1 MEVYLLG
8 SLLGL
13 GYYLNSTDEPKKR
26 VKNYPKKIY
35 RGNVY
40 DYEQYDRAENQ
51 VFDLADEKFR
61 KSQNLYENNVVGH
74 YTPDILYNKKSERSF
89 SEKSLKEDFGDFG
102 NTVRSDFSYIDEDCN
117 EQPSTGTNRQLDYS
131 TIIKSNG
138 AEKNKKDI
146 QNSRREY
153 GQNRNESIEHFS
165 DPSPLKTD
173 NAFSTAI
180 DSKIKSA
187 NDDPDNYNL
196 DQQFDSVSK
205 AGLQGDKQVYEK
217 KPFHNNMVPFFG
229 GTIKQNVDPL
239 GNETKLNMYT
249 GQWDYSRKQKQEIAP
264 MFAPE
269 KNVRNIYGDSALLKK
284 MDENM
289 SRYIP
294 SLLRTNEA
302 PTEKVYVTPGLN
314 LGYNEVASFGFQDPV
329 RALPKTTNE
338 IRAKNKPKLTYD
350 RPVISGKGITQEG
363 TTRPNQNKNL
373 PELVVYN
380 EKGERN
386 FGAKAVVVGE
396 TARPTFLLGRALRSF
411 SRFFMGA
418 AKETGANKAQ
428 SNAGYTNNAKR
439 SSHKTNYIAPA
450 APATNKKQQAVSEAP
465 AKKTK
470 RQAIEKNEHSGY
482 FNSIFKA
489 VSNYIAPAK
498 ETIKQT
504 TLSSSKPMNMKPVEM
519 KTQAY
524 FQDKAKATI
533 KETTESNKHT
543 GNLTSSKKGG
553 KLYNPDDKAK
563 TTIRQTTE
571 FNNHEG
577 NIGSTRK
584 LGKVYNPDDKAKTT
598 VRETTELNNH
608 EGNIGSTRKVGK
620 VYNPDDKAKTTVR
633 ETTELNNH
641 EGNIASTRKVGKV
654 YNPDDKAKI
663 TVRETTELNNHEG
676 NIGSTRKVGK
686 AYNPDDKAKT
696 TIKETTELNNH
707 EGNIGSTRKVGK
719 AYNPDDKAKTT
730 IKETTELNNHE
741 GNIGSTRKVGKVYNP
756 DDKAKTTIKETTE
769 LNNHEGNIG
778 STRKVGK
785 AYNPDDKAK
794 TTVRETTELNNHE
807 GNIGSTRKVGKAY
820 NPDDKAKTTVRE
832 TTELNNHEGNIGS
845 TRKVGKAYDP
855 DDKAKTTVRETTE
868 LNNHEGNVGITVKAA
883 KVYDPEDK
891 PEATLKDV
899 VKVQNYKGIST
910 VATKKIKVWD
920 PEDKAKYT
928 TKQDALVKDYVGGKN
943 SNQLGGAYQ
952 VTEVDPKYTS
962 RQDALIEDYVGTA
975 GHTVVAHQEYDAA
988 YAAETNAL
996 KEKIAKGRAPTQNS
1010 VKLAAGG
1017 DMQNVVVKR
1026 LDNDRRNPRD
1036 FQQDMPNCDVPYQ
1049 LPPTANPYSITKEKN
1064 TVFNNYTDRIQPDIL
1079 DAYRSN
1085 PYTQSLSSYVF
1096 P

>member
-1 MEVYLLG
+1 MEVYLLS

-13 GYYLNSTDEPKKR
+13 GYYLNSTGEPKKKD
-26 VKNYPKKIY
+26 KNYPRKMY

-51 VFDLADEKFR
+51 IFDLADKKF
-61 KSQNLYENNVVGH
+61 KESQNLYENNVVGK
-74 YTPDILYNKKSERSF
+74 YTPDVLFNKKNQRSF
-89 SEKSLKEDFGDFG
+89 SDKQLKEDFGDF
-102 NTVRSDFSYIDEDCN
+102 NHIDEDGN
-117 EQPSTGTNRQLDYS
+117 PMPNSDNRQLDYS
-131 TIIKSNG
+131 TIIPP
-138 AEKNKKDI
+138 NKDTKKTK
-146 QNSRREY
+146 
-153 GQNRNESIEHFS
+153 EHFS
-165 DPSPLKTD
+165 DPSPMKTD
-173 NAFSTAI
+173 NAFATAV
-180 DSKIKSA
+180 DHKVKDIKSA
-187 NDDPDNYNL
+187 NDDPDDYNL
-196 DQQFDSVSK
+196 EQQFDSVSK
-205 AGLQGDKQVYEK
+205 AGLLGDKTVYDK

-269 KNVRNIYGDSALLKK
+269 KNVRNIYGDSAVLKK

-350 RPVISGKGITQEG
+350 RPVLSGKSITQEG
-363 TTRPNQNKNL
+363 TKRPNQNKNL

-396 TARPTFLLGRALRSF
+396 MARPTFLLGRALRSF
-411 SRFFMGA
+411 SRFFFGA
-418 AKETGANKAQ
+418 AKETAANNQQ
-428 SNAGYTNNAKR
+428 STAGYTNNAKR
-439 SSHKTNYIAPA
+439 SSHKNEYIAPA
-450 APATNKKQQAVSEAP
+450 APATSKKQQAVIDDS
-465 AKKTK
+465 AKNTK
-470 RQAIEKNEHSGY
+470 RQTIEKNKHKGY

-489 VSNYIAPAK
+489 VTNYIAPAK
-498 ETIKQT
+498 ATIKET
-504 TLSSSKPMNMKPVEM
+504 TLSSSKPINMKPVEV
-519 KTQAY
+519 KQQAY

-533 KETTESNKHT
+533 KQVTELNNHR
-543 GNLTSSKKGG
+543 GNLTNTRKAG
-553 KLYNPDDKAK
+553 KVYNPDDTAK

-571 FNNHEG
+571 INNHEG
-577 NIGSTRK
+577 NLTSTRK
-584 LGKVYNPDDKAKTT
+584 LGKVYNPDDTAKTTIRQTTEINNHEGNLKTTRKVGKVYNPDEKAKTT
-598 VRETTELNNH
+598 MRETTEINNHEGNLKITKKVGKVYNPDEKAKTTMRETTELNNHEGNLKTTRKVGKVYNPDEKAKTTIRETTELNNH
-608 EGNIGSTRKVGK
+608 EGNIG
-620 VYNPDDKAKTTVR
+620 A
-633 ETTELNNH
+633 
-641 EGNIASTRKVGKV
+641 
-654 YNPDDKAKI
+654 
-663 TVRETTELNNHEG
+663 
-676 NIGSTRKVGK
+676 TRKVGK
-686 AYNPDDKAKT
+686 AYDPDDKART

-707 EGNIGSTRKVGK
+707 EGNIGATRKVGK
-719 AYNPDDKAKTT
+719 AYDPDDKARTT

-741 GNIGSTRKVGKVYNP
+741 GNIGT
-756 DDKAKTTIKETTE
+756 
-769 LNNHEGNIG
+769 
-778 STRKVGK
+778 
-785 AYNPDDKAK
+785 
-794 TTVRETTELNNHE
+794 
-807 GNIGSTRKVGKAY
+807 
-820 NPDDKAKTTVRE
+820 
-832 TTELNNHEGNIGS
+832 
-845 TRKVGKAYDP
+845 
-855 DDKAKTTVRETTE
+855 
-868 LNNHEGNVGITVKAA
+868 TVKAA

-891 PEATLKDV
+891 PEATLKDI

-962 RQDALIEDYVGTA
+962 RQDTLVKDYTGTA
-975 GHTVVAHQEYDAA
+975 GHNVAAHQEYDAA

-996 KEKIAKGRAPTQNS
+996 KEQISKGRAPTQNS

-1026 LDNDRRNPRD
+1026 LDDDRRNPRD

-1079 DAYRSN
+1079 DAFRNN

>member
-13 GYYLNSTDEPKKR
+13 GYYLNSTGEPKKR
-26 VKNYPKKIY
+26 VKNYPRKMY

-51 VFDLADEKFR
+51 IFDLADEKFK
-61 KSQNLYENNVVGH
+61 KSQNLYENNVVGK
-74 YTPDILYNKKSERSF
+74 YTPDILYNKKNQRSF
-89 SEKSLKEDFGDFG
+89 SEKQLKEDFSDFG

-117 EQPSTGTNRQLDYS
+117 KQESSCNNRQLDYS
-131 TIIKSNG
+131 TIIKS
-138 AEKNKKDI
+138 KKET
-146 QNSRREY
+146 Q
-153 GQNRNESIEHFS
+153 EHFS

-173 NAFSTAI
+173 NAFSTAV
-180 DSKIKSA
+180 DHKIKSS
-187 NDDPDNYNL
+187 NDDADNYDL
-196 DQQFDSVSK
+196 DQQFESVSK
-205 AGLQGDKQVYEK
+205 GGLQGDKQVYDK

-269 KNVRNIYGDSALLKK
+269 KNVRNIYGDSSLLKK

-350 RPVISGKGITQEG
+350 RPVVAGKSITQEG

-396 TARPTFLLGRALRSF
+396 TARPTYLLGRALRSF

-439 SSHKTNYIAPA
+439 SSHKNKYVAPA
-450 APATNKKQQAVSEAP
+450 APATSKKQQAALEDS

-470 RQAIEKNEHSGY
+470 RQTIEKNEHGGY
-482 FNSIFKA
+482 FNSIYKA

-504 TLSSSKPMNMKPVEM
+504 TLSSSKPINMKPVEL
-519 KTQAY
+519 KTQVY

-533 KETTESNKHT
+533 KEYTESNKHT
-543 GNLTSSKKGG
+543 GNLTSSKKEGI
-553 KLYNPDDKAK
+553 LYNPNDKAK

-571 FNNHEG
+571 
-577 NIGSTRK
+577 
-584 LGKVYNPDDKAKTT
+584 
-598 VRETTELNNH
+598 LNNH
-608 EGNIGSTRKVGK
+608 EGNLKSTRK
-620 VYNPDDKAKTTVR
+620 
-633 ETTELNNH
+633 L
-641 EGNIASTRKVGKV
+641 
-654 YNPDDKAKI
+654 
-663 TVRETTELNNHEG
+663 
-676 NIGSTRKVGK
+676 
-686 AYNPDDKAKT
+686 
-696 TIKETTELNNH
+696 
-707 EGNIGSTRKVGK
+707 
-719 AYNPDDKAKTT
+719 
-730 IKETTELNNHE
+730 
-741 GNIGSTRKVGKVYNP
+741 GKVYNP

-778 STRKVGK
+778 ATRKLGKVYNTDDKARTTVKETTELNNHEGNIGATRKVGKVYNPDDKARTTVKETTELNNHEGNIGATRKVGKVYNPDDKARTTVKETTELNNHEGNIGTTRKVGK
-785 AYNPDDKAK
+785 AYNPDDKAR
-794 TTVRETTELNNHE
+794 TTIKETTELNNHE
-807 GNIGSTRKVGKAY
+807 GNIGATRKVGKAY
-820 NPDDKAKTTVRE
+820 NPDDKARTTIKE
-832 TTELNNHEGNIGS
+832 TTELNNHEGNIGT

-855 DDKAKTTVRETTE
+855 DDKARTTIKETTE
-868 LNNHEGNVGITVKAA
+868 LNNHEGNIGTIVKAA

-891 PEATLKDV
+891 PDATLKDV

-910 VATKKIKVWD
+910 VSTKKIKVWD

-928 TKQDALVKDYVGGKN
+928 SRQDALVEDYVGGKN
-943 SNQLGGAYQ
+943 SNQLGGAYK
-952 VTEVDPKYTS
+952 VTKVDPKYTS
-962 RQDALIEDYVGTA
+962 RQDTLVEDYTGTA
-975 GHTVVAHQEYDAA
+975 GHNVSAHQEYDAA

-996 KEKIAKGRAPTQNS
+996 KEQIAKGRAPTQNS

-1079 DAYRSN
+1079 DAYRNN

>member
-13 GYYLNSTDEPKKR
+13 GYYLNSTGEPKKR
-26 VKNYPKKIY
+26 VKNYPRKMY

-40 DYEQYDRAENQ
+40 DYEQYDRAENEI
-51 VFDLADEKFR
+51 FDFADEKFK

-74 YTPDILYNKKSERSF
+74 YTPDVLYNKKNQRSF
-89 SEKSLKEDFGDFG
+89 SEKQLQEDFGDFG

-117 EQPSTGTNRQLDYS
+117 KQDSACNNRQLDFS
-131 TIIKSNG
+131 TIIKSKG
-138 AEKNKKDI
+138 SEKNSSEKKKKD
-146 QNSRREY
+146 
-153 GQNRNESIEHFS
+153 IEHFS

-173 NAFSTAI
+173 NSFATAV
-180 DSKIKSA
+180 DNKIKSA
-187 NDDPDNYNL
+187 NDDVDNYNL

-205 AGLQGDKQVYEK
+205 AGLLGDKTVYEN

-264 MFAPE
+264 MFVPE
-269 KNVRNIYGDSALLKK
+269 KNVRNIYGDSQLLKK

-350 RPVISGKGITQEG
+350 RPVISGKSITQEG
-363 TTRPNQNKNL
+363 TVRPNQNKNL

-396 TARPTFLLGRALRSF
+396 MARPTFLLGRALRSF

-418 AKETGANKAQ
+418 AKETGANKAR
-428 SNAGYTNNAKR
+428 SNAGYTNNARR

-450 APATNKKQQAVSEAP
+450 APTTKKQQAVANTP

-470 RQAIEKNEHSGY
+470 RQTIEDNEHTGY

-489 VSNYIAPAK
+489 VTNYMAPAK

-504 TLSSSKPMNMKPVEM
+504 TLSSSKPINMKPIEL
-519 KTQAY
+519 KTQVY

-533 KETTESNKHT
+533 KQTTESFTHT
-543 GNLTSSKKGG
+543 GNLTSAKK
-553 KLYNPDDKAK
+553 
-563 TTIRQTTE
+563 E
-571 FNNHEG
+571 
-577 NIGSTRK
+577 
-584 LGKVYNPDDKAKTT
+584 
-598 VRETTELNNH
+598 
-608 EGNIGSTRKVGK
+608 
-620 VYNPDDKAKTTVR
+620 
-633 ETTELNNH
+633 
-641 EGNIASTRKVGKV
+641 
-654 YNPDDKAKI
+654 
-663 TVRETTELNNHEG
+663 
-676 NIGSTRKVGK
+676 GK

-696 TIKETTELNNH
+696 TIRETTELNNH
-707 EGNIGSTRKVGK
+707 EGNLKSTRK
-719 AYNPDDKAKTT
+719 
-730 IKETTELNNHE
+730 L
-741 GNIGSTRKVGKVYNP
+741 GKVYNP

-769 LNNHEGNIG
+769 LNNHEGNLK

-785 AYNPDDKAK
+785 VYNTDDKAKTTIKETTELNNHEGNLKSTRKVGKVYNTDDKAKTTIKETTELNNHEGNLKSTRKVGTVYNPDDKAK
-794 TTVRETTELNNHE
+794 TTIKETTELNNHE
-807 GNIGSTRKVGKAY
+807 GNIGTTRKVGKVY
-820 NPDDKAKTTVRE
+820 DPDDKARTTIKE
-832 TTELNNHEGNIGS
+832 TTELNNHEGNIGT

-855 DDKAKTTVRETTE
+855 DDKARTTVKETTE
-868 LNNHEGNVGITVKAA
+868 LNNHEGNIGITVKAS

-910 VATKKIKVWD
+910 VSTKKIKVWD

-943 SNQLGGAYQ
+943 SNQLGGAYK
-952 VTEVDPKYTS
+952 VTKVDPKYTS
-962 RQDALIEDYVGTA
+962 RQDALVEDYVGTA
-975 GHTVVAHQEYDAA
+975 GHNVSAHQEYDAA

-1026 LDNDRRNPRD
+1026 LDDDRRNPRD

-1079 DAYRSN
+1079 DAFRNN